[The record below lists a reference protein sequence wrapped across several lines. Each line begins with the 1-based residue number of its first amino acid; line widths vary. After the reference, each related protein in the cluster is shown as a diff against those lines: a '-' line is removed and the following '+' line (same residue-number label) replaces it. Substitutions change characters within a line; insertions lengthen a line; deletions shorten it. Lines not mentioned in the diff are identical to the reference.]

1 MLTCRIRLAALGLL
15 VVCAACK
22 AERGDNFVRGHRLT
36 VATLSADARARAYE
50 AALGGSFE
58 LRDPS
63 LTLLVDRR
71 VLPRE
76 GGFGG
81 TQRMNGA
88 VEKALRDHGTVLGS
102 CEPDIAARRTPQ
114 CTARGPGYVVRFS
127 DVFRRG
133 GDTVEL
139 YVAVQKFDTPSSG
152 ASEALRFE
160 RAYRLVRR
168 GDNWQPTA
176 EARVRETR
184 PPTGA
189 SGTPVP

>member
-1 MLTCRIRLAALGLL
+1 MLTRRTLPAALGLFA
-15 VVCAACK
+15 VCASCT
-22 AERGDNFVRGHRLT
+22 AERDDNFVRGHRLT
-36 VATLSADARARAYE
+36 LATLSADSRARAYE
-50 AALGGSFE
+50 AALRGSFE
-58 LRDPS
+58 LRDPA
-63 LTLLVDRR
+63 LTLLLDRR

-88 VEKALRDHGTVLGS
+88 VEKALRDHHTVQGA
-102 CEPDIAARRTPQ
+102 CEPDVTARRTPQ

-133 GDTVEL
+133 GDTLEVYL
-139 YVAVQKFDTPSSG
+139 GVQKFDTPSSG

-160 RAYRLVRR
+160 RAYRLVPR
-168 GDNWQPTA
+168 GNEWQPTA

-184 PPTGA
+184 TPTGA

>member
-1 MLTCRIRLAALGLL
+1 MLTRRTLAAALGLL
-15 VVCAACK
+15 ACASCT
-22 AERGDNFVRGHRLT
+22 AERDDNFVRGHRLT
-36 VATLSADARARAYE
+36 VATLSADVRARAYA
-50 AALGGSFE
+50 AALGGSFDV
-58 LRDPS
+58 RDPA
-63 LTLLVDRR
+63 LTLLLDRR

-88 VEKALRDHGTVLGS
+88 VEKALRDRGTVQGV
-102 CEPDIAARRTPQ
+102 CEPDITARRTPQ
-114 CTARGPGYVVRFS
+114 CAARGPGYVVRFS
-127 DVFRRG
+127 DVLRRG
-133 GDTVEL
+133 GDTVEVYL
-139 YVAVQKFDTPSSG
+139 AVQKFDTPSSG

-168 GDNWQPTA
+168 GNDWQATA

-184 PPTGA
+184 PTPGA